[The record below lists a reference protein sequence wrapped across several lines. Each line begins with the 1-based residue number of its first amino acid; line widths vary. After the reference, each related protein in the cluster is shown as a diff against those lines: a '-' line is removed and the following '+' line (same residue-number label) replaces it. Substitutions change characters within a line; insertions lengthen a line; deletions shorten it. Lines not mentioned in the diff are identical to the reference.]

1 MPLTPAPI
9 AWQLLTRL
17 GELQILL
24 PALLVAVWT
33 IRRDAPRLALRWLL
47 SVLAAIALTGA
58 SKIAFIGYGWGS
70 PALDFTG
77 VSGHAMMAASV
88 LPLLLALAVP
98 SRSERAGCVGFAV
111 GFVVGALLALAIAAS
126 RVLLHA
132 HSWSEVV
139 AGVVLGCAVNVFV
152 LAVGQAPRPRL
163 RGALTLAL
171 LAALLLAALEAPPAR
186 THSVVTRMALA
197 LSGRAQ
203 PHTRWQM
210 QRQAAQERQRPV
222 HRADR

>member
-9 AWQLLTRL
+9 AWLLLTRL

-33 IRRDAPRLALRWLL
+33 IRRDAPRLTLRWLL

-88 LPLLLALAVP
+88 LPLLLGMAAPSP
-98 SRSERAGCVGFAV
+98 SRRAGWVGFAV
-111 GFVVGALLALAIAAS
+111 GAVLALAIAVS
-126 RVLLHA
+126 RVVLQA
-132 HSWSEVV
+132 HSLSEVV
-139 AGVVLGCAVNVFV
+139 AGLVLGCAVNAFV
-152 LAVGQAPRPRL
+152 LADGPALRPRL
-163 RGALTLAL
+163 RGTLTLAL

-210 QRQAAQERQRPV
+210 QRQAALERQRLI

>member
-1 MPLTPAPI
+1 MPPNPAPI

-58 SKIAFIGYGWGS
+58 TKIAFIGYGWGS
-70 PALDFTG
+70 PTLDFTG

-88 LPLLLALAVP
+88 LPMLLGLAAP
-98 SRSERAGCVGFAV
+98 SPPARAGCVGFAA
-111 GFVVGALLALAIAAS
+111 GAMLALAIAVS

-139 AGVVLGCAVNVFV
+139 AGVALGGAVNAFA
-152 LAVGQAPRPRL
+152 LAAAPAPRPRL
-163 RGALTLAL
+163 RGALALAL
-171 LAALLLAALEAPPAR
+171 MAALVLAALEAPPAR

-210 QRQAAQERQRPV
+210 QRRAAQERQRAS